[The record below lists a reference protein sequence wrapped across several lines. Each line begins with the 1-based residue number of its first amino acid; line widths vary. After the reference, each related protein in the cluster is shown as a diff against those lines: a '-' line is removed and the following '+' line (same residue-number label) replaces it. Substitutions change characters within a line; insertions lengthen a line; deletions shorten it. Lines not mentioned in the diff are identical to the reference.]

1 MSGAAGRECTG
12 GGGSRSSSFS
22 SVSNASPT
30 EVEEEFLRYHTN
42 PLLGG
47 PTTEMRDDGGVT
59 GGPSDQP
66 PLTVKKK
73 RSLPGTPG
81 SCMQYKDS

>member
-1 MSGAAGRECTG
+1 MSGAAGREFTG
-12 GGGSRSSSFS
+12 GGGGGSSSSFS

-47 PTTEMRDDGGVT
+47 PTTEMRDDGG
-59 GGPSDQP
+59 PSDQP